1 MPRSPQNP
9 ELDHV
14 SINEMWVFLG
24 PVTMRSM
31 RSIPGMSY
39 LNGLNL
45 KASGLVYRNSLGVSK
60 LVSNIVVRNMQQQNL
75 AACSKNEIKEWINSS
90 GRAATMLCNTA

>member
-1 MPRSPQNP
+1 VAPSPQNP

-14 SINEMWVFLG
+14 SIDEMWVFLG

-39 LNGLNL
+39 LNGLDL
-45 KASGLVYRNSLGVSK
+45 KASGLVSRNSSGISK
-60 LVSNIVVRNMQQQNL
+60 LVSNIVVRRNTQQQNL
-75 AACSKNEIKEWINSS
+75 AANGIKEWE
-90 GRAATMLCNTA
+90 